1 MGRGIKKEV
10 ISNQSAQGRSARR
23 ILATALGIL
32 VIVGMM
38 IIAYVYMRGVVAG
51 IVVAGCIIALFWM
64 SRSMRR
70 KR

>member
-1 MGRGIKKEV
+1 M
-10 ISNQSAQGRSARR
+10 SNQRAQDRSVRR
-23 ILATALGIL
+23 IIVTVLGIL
-32 VIVGMM
+32 IIVGMM
-38 IIAYVYMRGVVAG
+38 IIAYVFMRGVVAG

>member
-1 MGRGIKKEV
+1 MGRGIETE
-10 ISNQSAQGRSARR
+10 IMSNQRAQDRSVRR
-23 ILATALGIL
+23 IIVTVLGIL
-32 VIVGMM
+32 IIVGMM
-38 IIAYVYMRGVVAG
+38 IIAYVFMRGVVAG